1 MAVSVNGRVGG
12 GSTAAGLSAVQEAIK
27 AQRFADLAELLDTLE
42 LETAATGTGIPQ
54 DWPYTIHL
62 LAHVVVGDLN
72 SARFLWKRIPAPVKQ
87 NNLELIA
94 AWKIV
99 KCLWAH
105 GHAAV
110 HEALR
115 SYSWSPEVQQVISAV
130 AENYSQKMLKLLYTA
145 YSTISVSDAA
155 GCLGM
160 TEQEVVSYTMQHGWT
175 LDPVAKMLTV
185 SPNVSS
191 VEQKTD
197 ASQLQSLTEYVFHL
211 EH

>member
-1 MAVSVNGRVGG
+1 MHIILV
-12 GSTAAGLSAVQEAIK
+12 
-27 AQRFADLAELLDTLE
+27 
-42 LETAATGTGIPQ
+42 
-54 DWPYTIHL
+54 WPSSFR
-62 LAHVVVGDLN
+62 N

-130 AENYSQKMLKLLYTA
+130 AGKHHA
-145 YSTISVSDAA
+145 
-155 GCLGM
+155 
-160 TEQEVVSYTMQHGWT
+160 
-175 LDPVAKMLTV
+175 VAKRMRT
-185 SPNVSS
+185 
-191 VEQKTD
+191 
-197 ASQLQSLTEYVFHL
+197 
-211 EH
+211 